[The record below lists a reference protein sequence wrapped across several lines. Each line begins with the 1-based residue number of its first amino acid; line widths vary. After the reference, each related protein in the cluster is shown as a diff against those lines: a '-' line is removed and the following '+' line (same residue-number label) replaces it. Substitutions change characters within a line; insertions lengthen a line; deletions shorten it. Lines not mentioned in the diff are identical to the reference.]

1 MGVNISQN
9 SSTESNNKR
18 GGSNPNFCALHGQG
32 STTNQFSYRNPS
44 QNSEANARE
53 SCKPQVDPGSH
64 SAENVGTSIYTSR
77 QVPEYS
83 PDLIPTPSITS
94 EVRSCKIMSTPT
106 PVKSASA
113 SRRNTKPNDDSHAPS
128 LHSQSISQSHNTVCQ
143 ETSLFSIVII

>member
-1 MGVNISQN
+1 MGVNIFQN
-9 SSTESNNKR
+9 SSIESNHKR

-32 STTNQFSYRNPS
+32 LATNQLSYGNPS
-44 QNSEANARE
+44 QEANARE

-83 PDLIPTPSITS
+83 PDLIQTPSITS

-113 SRRNTKPNDDSHAPS
+113 SRRNAKWRLTCPLPPFPIYFSK
-128 LHSQSISQSHNTVCQ
+128 SQYGMSGN
-143 ETSLFSIVII
+143 VIIWHCYN